1 MDYIDNKYQLTP
13 GDYRVTNVTPFTY
26 RDGYTYLQ
34 LMEEM
39 RSWVS
44 EGLVNQFSAKMQGL
58 ASDYNAAV
66 SRLLVDVRKEME
78 GYHALPSQVR
88 EMLSAAIAKYDDE
101 FNTFENDLKAL
112 VKKHFESDEAHVFN
126 WLRGESSTLQELIN
140 DMHNRY
146 TVGGLLA
153 EDFSQLG
160 LTAQEL
166 EDVPL
171 TISELETIGKY
182 VMPALSPNYG
192 FSPVTGQY
200 KRVIDIVYDVYE
212 AQFKGGDLIT
222 SKDLNYIDNL
232 NIPDLQRMVV
242 S

>member
-13 GDYRVTNVTPFTY
+13 GDSRVTNGTPCTY

-44 EGLVNQFSAKMQGL
+44 EGLVDQFSAKMQGL
-58 ASDYNAAV
+58 ASDYNQAV
-66 SRLLVDVRKEME
+66 SRLLVDVRNEMA

-126 WLRGESSTLQELIN
+126 WLRGESSTLQELID

-166 EDVPL
+166 EDVPR
-171 TISELETIGKY
+171 TIPELETIGKY
-182 VMPALSPNYG
+182 VMPHLSPNYA

-200 KRVIDIVYDVYE
+200 KRVIDVVYDVYE
-212 AQFKGGDLIT
+212 STFKGGDQIT

>member
-1 MDYIDNKYQLTP
+1 
-13 GDYRVTNVTPFTY
+13 
-26 RDGYTYLQ
+26 
-34 LMEEM
+34 
-39 RSWVS
+39 
-44 EGLVNQFSAKMQGL
+44 
-58 ASDYNAAV
+58 
-66 SRLLVDVRKEME
+66 
-78 GYHALPSQVR
+78 
-88 EMLSAAIAKYDDE
+88 MLSAAIAKYDDE

-126 WLRGESSTLQELIN
+126 WLRGESSTLQELID

-166 EDVPL
+166 EDAPL

-212 AQFKGGDLIT
+212 AQFKGGDQIT